1 MTKANWCYCFSILS
15 IGIFVS
21 FGAIANGSEND
32 PVQLLKQPAAII
44 NPIDLAPPTKAILA
58 SRKNL
63 RKATG
68 VLRIQQGMSY
78 QKARKILI
86 QQGWQPN
93 ISVSNEELRLDGQ
106 VRSTYNSG
114 YKEIKACSGTGL
126 GLCRFEFINSK
137 GELLVV
143 SATSQVELTV
153 FHWFLDPPPKDIP
166 VSRRK
171 LPKDTGVI
179 GIQQGMP
186 YEKAQKIFIQQ
197 GWQPNVPIS
206 NGEIPSLENSDSIAI
221 SIYDRGYVE
230 VKNCSETGSRLCRF
244 EFTNYKSELLVVS
257 TTSQPELKVIHW
269 SIQKSEYGSTY
280 R

>member
-114 YKEIKACSGTGL
+114 YKEIKACSGSGL

-143 SATSQVELTV
+143 STTSLPELKV
-153 FHWFLDPPPKDIP
+153 FRWFLDPPPQAIQ
-166 VSRRK
+166 VSRRH
-171 LPKDTGVI
+171 LPKDTGVT
-179 GIQQGMP
+179 GIQQGMS
-186 YEKAQKIFIQQ
+186 YQKARKILIQQ
-197 GWQPNVPIS
+197 GWQPNGPITTV
-206 NGEIPSLENSDSIAI
+206 EIPSLENSNSIVL
-221 SIYDRGYVE
+221 SIYDRGYDE
-230 VKNCSETGSRLCRF
+230 VKNCAETGLRLCRF
-244 EFTNYKSELLVVS
+244 EFVNYKRELLVVS
-257 TTSQPELKVIHW
+257 ATSQVELKVFHW
-269 SIQKSEYGSTY
+269 SIQKSEYDSTY